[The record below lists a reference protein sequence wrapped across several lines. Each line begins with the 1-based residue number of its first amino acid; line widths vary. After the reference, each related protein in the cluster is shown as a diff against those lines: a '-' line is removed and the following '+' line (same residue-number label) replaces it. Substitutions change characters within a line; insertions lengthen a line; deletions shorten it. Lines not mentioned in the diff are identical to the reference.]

1 MKSLTNKTIS
11 VIVPFFNEEKFL
23 NKSVMRLIEINLF
36 KKIILVNDK
45 STDKSNQIAEE
56 LALKYDHIFLINLEK
71 QSGKGNAIKVAL
83 EEVETTHVIVHD
95 ADLEYFPSDILRM
108 FEISS
113 NNPSTLVLGS
123 RTKGPGKRRNN
134 YKITYYGNKILTY
147 LFSMVN
153 LYKVSD
159 IASCYW
165 LIETDILRK
174 LKIKE
179 KGFGVEVEVLS
190 KFLKFSKNIIEVPIN
205 YEGRLYSEGKKIKL
219 RDGIVIFLK
228 VIKYSKLFNFFKIG

>member
-1 MKSLTNKTIS
+1 MKSLNVKTIS

-56 LALKYDHIFLINLEK
+56 LALKYDHIILINLEK
-71 QSGKGNAIKVAL
+71 QSGKGSAIKVAL
-83 EEVETTHVIVHD
+83 EEIETTHVIVHD
-95 ADLEYFPSDILRM
+95 ADLEYFPSDIPRM

-123 RTKGPGKRRNN
+123 RTIGSGKRRNN

-147 LFSMVN
+147 LFSLVN
-153 LYKVSD
+153 LHKVSD

-174 LKIKE
+174 LKINE
-179 KGFGVEVEVLS
+179 KGFGIEVEVLS
-190 KFLKFSKNIIEVPIN
+190 KFLKFSENIIEVPIN

-219 RDGIVIFLK
+219 KDGIAIFLK